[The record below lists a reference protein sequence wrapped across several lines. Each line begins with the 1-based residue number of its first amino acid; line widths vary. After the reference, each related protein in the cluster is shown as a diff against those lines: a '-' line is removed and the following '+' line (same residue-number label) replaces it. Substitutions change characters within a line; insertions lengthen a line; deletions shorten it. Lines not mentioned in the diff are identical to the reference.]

1 MISLTLIF
9 YFLWVIFLI
18 GIINSD
24 FDNAGYWAWCLVFFI
39 MFFIMFALTIESVQA
54 KKTTQHNNYT
64 DCMRANSIGVVSYNN
79 ADERIR
85 NIKKLCNATYS
96 N

>member
-1 MISLTLIF
+1 
-9 YFLWVIFLI
+9 
-18 GIINSD
+18 
-24 FDNAGYWAWCLVFFI
+24 
-39 MFFIMFALTIESVQA
+39 MFFMMFAITIESVEA

-64 DCMRANSIGVVSYNN
+64 DCMRANSIGVVSYIN